1 MACARDHGIVFIVAA
16 VSVSPA
22 LLGFNETSVLATVFV
37 VAIVGG
43 FLYKFV
49 RRGMGG

>member
-1 MACARDHGIVFIVAA
+1 MFNVAA

-22 LLGFNETSVLATVFV
+22 LLGLNETSVFATVFV
-37 VAIVGG
+37 VALVGG
-43 FLYKFV
+43 VLYKFV